1 VREFTMQS
9 GNLLEDPFNTYDQT
23 GSVPPFWTEN
33 PGDIDGYWVVT
44 RYADMR
50 AVLRDSESFSSV
62 NASIPHMPM
71 EHPMLPTE
79 TDPPTVNKYRGILLP
94 CMTPDKIDPMEMRM
108 REVSSGLI
116 GSFQG
121 RGWCDVVEDF
131 ARIYPISIFV
141 DFFGLPPG
149 RSEEFREHAHT
160 FLHEVPKRR
169 EEWAAIRAIVYEQLA
184 LKRTQPQDDLLS
196 SIANG
201 NVDGELIDLQDA
213 TNLASTVFLGGL
225 DTLPSNFAWSISFLA
240 NHPEA
245 RRRIVDDPS
254 VIPDAVEEFLRYF
267 SVANPVRRAIR
278 DVEVGGSLI
287 RENDRVFV
295 AISIGDRDPG
305 EFGDAE
311 SVRFDRGTNRHLA
324 FGAGPHRC
332 LGSHLARHELRV
344 ALQEWHAQIPDYRPA
359 DNAQLSYH
367 GGVLAMDALPITW
380 DI

>member
-1 VREFTMQS
+1 
-9 GNLLEDPFNTYDQT
+9 
-23 GSVPPFWTEN
+23 
-33 PGDIDGYWVVT
+33 
-44 RYADMR
+44 MR
-50 AVLRDSESFSSV
+50 AVLRDSENFSSV

-108 REVSSGLI
+108 REVSSALI
-116 GSFQG
+116 GSFRG
-121 RGWCDVVEDF
+121 RGGCDVVEDF
-131 ARIYPISIFV
+131 ARIYPFDSV
-141 DFFGLPPG
+141 DSSVCLQVVARSSVTTLIRFSTRCPNAG
-149 RSEEFREHAHT
+149 RSG
-160 FLHEVPKRR
+160 RR
-169 EEWAAIRAIVYEQLA
+169 SGRSLRAIGA
-184 LKRTQPQDDLLS
+184 KSSQPQDDLLS

-201 NVDGELIDLQDA
+201 KVDGELIDLQDA

-225 DTLPSNFAWSISFLA
+225 DTLPSNFAWSIGFLA

-305 EFGDAE
+305 EFGDAKC
-311 SVRFDRGTNRHLA
+311 VRFDRGTNRHLA
-324 FGAGPHRC
+324 FGGGPHRC
-332 LGSHLARHELRV
+332 LGSHLAASRTPGCPAGMAR
-344 ALQEWHAQIPDYRPA
+344 PDSR
-359 DNAQLSYH
+359 
-367 GGVLAMDALPITW
+367 LPTRR
-380 DI
+380 